1 MESTRTIQ
9 SATPVSKDSWTYSKQ
24 NYSKEWAK
32 KNRDKLRENKR
43 RWRERQ
49 KEKKNGINN

>member
-1 MESTRTIQ
+1 MESTPTIQ
-9 SATPVSKDSWTYSKQ
+9 RVAQGSWTYSKQ

-32 KNRDKLRENKR
+32 NNRDKILANKR